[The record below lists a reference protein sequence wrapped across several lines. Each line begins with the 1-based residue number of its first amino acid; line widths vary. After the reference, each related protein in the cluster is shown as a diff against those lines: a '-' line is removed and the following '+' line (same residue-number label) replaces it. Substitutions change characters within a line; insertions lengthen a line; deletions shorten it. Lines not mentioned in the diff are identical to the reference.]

1 MAVLTGGGDLAGH
14 SSVAGCAC
22 AHVSATIV
30 SGALPSV
37 LTRVRVACVWFICE
51 RQAVEGGGKGGGEFG
66 ENVLGKVFASVTR
79 EMYEK
84 VIQTV
89 YSPIYR
95 GKRFS
100 AL

>member
-1 MAVLTGGGDLAGH
+1 MRLVHLRASSSGGGGK
-14 SSVAGCAC
+14 
-22 AHVSATIV
+22 
-30 SGALPSV
+30 
-37 LTRVRVACVWFICE
+37 
-51 RQAVEGGGKGGGEFG
+51 KGGGEFG

-84 VIQTV
+84 VMQTV